1 MADSLQAVAPVLD
14 QMIEFMESALTEKQ
28 SDSSKLQ
35 ELTTNLKK
43 AKEDQEKVILEKVAE
58 AKAEF
63 FNVEQMNQALAK
75 LEGMGIVDEHNRE
88 KMARRIKDDPN
99 SVFRFMVKMAES
111 LMSVP
116 GEGKGIDKHSG
127 ENVDSEDDP
136 DGWLAF
142 AEGRRVEIKR

>member
-1 MADSLQAVAPVLD
+1 MADSLQEIAPVID

-28 SDSSKLQ
+28 SDSTKLQ

-43 AKEDQEKVILEKVAE
+43 AKEDQDKVILEKVAA

-63 FNVEQMNQALAK
+63 FNTEKMNQALSK
-75 LEGMGIVDEHNRE
+75 LEGMGIVDETNRE

-99 SVFRFMVKMAES
+99 SVFLFMVKMAES

-116 GEGKGIDKHSG
+116 GEGRGIDKHSV
-127 ENVDSEDDP
+127 ETSDPDEDP

-142 AEGRRVEIKR
+142 AEGRKVEIKR